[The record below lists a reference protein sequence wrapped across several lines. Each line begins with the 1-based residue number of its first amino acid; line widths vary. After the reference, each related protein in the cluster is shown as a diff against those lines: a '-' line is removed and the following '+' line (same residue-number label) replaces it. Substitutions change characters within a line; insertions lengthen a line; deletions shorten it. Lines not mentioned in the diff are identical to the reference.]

1 MPVRFPIYARA
12 ASLTTLDGWRDRTL
26 GELVIEDHQRRGYP
40 GAAELAELFSRELIH
55 GSCLAMIDGIDEIT
69 SLEDRRAMVD
79 LVGRFDDR
87 WGSTG
92 NRFVVT
98 SRSAGDWRELIRH
111 FATYQACDV
120 GREQRAALLARYCLV
135 VEGIERPLSVVEH
148 LGATAKQRA
157 VDVVSALRQSR
168 GLARLATNPLLLTVL
183 ILGQRSD
190 RGMPTQRAAAYDAVA
205 RLLETGWSVGSRVEV
220 DDLPDHRLL
229 RRFLVQLAGWI
240 QEHRPS
246 GVVDLDD
253 LLAAVGEL
261 WTTRPQAEL
270 APGGGWSDELRAEV
284 ERVVAGICRHHGLL
298 IERGPQQWSFLHRGL
313 QEYYVA
319 RSLIDQPAPAYAIR
333 CRLHDR
339 DYAEPVLLALG
350 IATHVTG
357 RPDAAEVFDAALL
370 ATGPH
375 ADTRP
380 DLFVPADLE
389 ELIGRDRKFA
399 VLAAADEVDI
409 DPRTLEWLAAGQIPK
424 DLLPGLAGTA
434 LGRRHSAHRLAQA
447 VASGAGHDV
456 RWACGASLAQLGEK
470 ATAAELF
477 RSLAVDPGI
486 PIVRQ

>member
-1 MPVRFPIYARA
+1 
-12 ASLTTLDGWRDRTL
+12 
-26 GELVIEDHQRRGYP
+26 
-40 GAAELAELFSRELIH
+40 
-55 GSCLAMIDGIDEIT
+55 
-69 SLEDRRAMVD
+69 
-79 LVGRFDDR
+79 
-87 WGSTG
+87 
-92 NRFVVT
+92 
-98 SRSAGDWRELIRH
+98 
-111 FATYQACDV
+111 
-120 GREQRAALLARYCLV
+120 
-135 VEGIERPLSVVEH
+135 
-148 LGATAKQRA
+148 
-157 VDVVSALRQSR
+157 
-168 GLARLATNPLLLTVL
+168 
-183 ILGQRSD
+183 
-190 RGMPTQRAAAYDAVA
+190 
-205 RLLETGWSVGSRVEV
+205 
-220 DDLPDHRLL
+220 
-229 RRFLVQLAGWI
+229 
-240 QEHRPS
+240 
-246 GVVDLDD
+246 

-270 APGGGWSDELRAEV
+270 APGGGWTDELRAEV

-357 RPDAAEVFDAALL
+357 RPDAAEVFAAALL

-477 RSLAVDPGI
+477 RSLAVDPAIDGELRRRSAVSLGQLGDTSPETFELLRSLVADQGSEADLRWRSAVSLGRLGDTSHETEELLLTLASKHGI
-486 PIVRQ
+486 EEDVRWSCAAALGQLGQAATSAALLRDLASDAGVDGYVRWSAVSSLGWV